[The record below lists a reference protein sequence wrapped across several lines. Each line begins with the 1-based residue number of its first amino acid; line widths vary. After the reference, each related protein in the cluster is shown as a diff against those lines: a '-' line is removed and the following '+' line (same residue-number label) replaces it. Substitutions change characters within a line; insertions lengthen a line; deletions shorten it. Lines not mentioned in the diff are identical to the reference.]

1 MRKFSFIVFFLFLVE
16 VCFAQT
22 LTLTGRVF
30 SADDSQPLPGVAV
43 MVKGT
48 LSGTSTDFDGVYSIK
63 VKKGETLVFTS
74 FGFADKELVVES
86 EGTFDVYLET
96 DSLVLEEVVAIGYG
110 VVK

>member
-48 LSGTSTDFDGVYSIK
+48 LSGTSTDFDGVYTIK
-63 VKKGETLVFTS
+63 VKKTKDIKKKT
-74 FGFADKELVVES
+74 
-86 EGTFDVYLET
+86 
-96 DSLVLEEVVAIGYG
+96 
-110 VVK
+110 